1 MGSSMLCEKVGR
13 STAAEI
19 LTTWEDIDGTW
30 CLRRRDLPL
39 TATTTPPG
47 DSDVNRTYFCGNA
60 AAIWLISPNVLCKVK
75 GWIPGVT
82 PEADTIEWVAEN
94 CPNTPVPNVIYS
106 WVDPAWQ
113 RSFCLMNVVPGV
125 TLDDAWNKLSQEER
139 TAIADEVTAYIIDA
153 AQHISPKI
161 CTATGTGLTFH
172 GWILGFPE
180 REMEGKQD
188 WQPDLHSII
197 TPEELDRRILLIR
210 GQKSPE
216 EVDHFVFFHGD
227 LTPANIFLDKD
238 KNDKWYVSSIIDWET
253 AGFLPKWYIRT
264 ISGVAPAYLLDLYRN
279 EYKEA
284 LTWSTKL
291 TSSLGKHGFPEYSQW
306 LRDSVLNPPEPHVF
320 FPRPSGLD
328 SGFTN
333 SERIG

>member
-13 STAAEI
+13 STVADA
-19 LTTWEDIDGTW
+19 LATWEDIDGTW
-30 CLRRRDLPL
+30 CLRRRDPPL
-39 TATTTPPG
+39 TALSTPPG

-82 PEADTIEWVAEN
+82 PEADTIKWVAKN
-94 CPNTPVPNVIYS
+94 CPNIPVPNVIYS
-106 WVDPAWQ
+106 WIDPAWQ

-125 TLDDAWNKLSQEER
+125 TLDDAWNELSQEER
-139 TAIADEVTAYIIDA
+139 TAIADEVTRYIIDTV
-153 AQHISPKI
+153 QHISPKI
-161 CTATGTGLTFH
+161 CTATGTGITFH

-180 REMEGKQD
+180 PEMKGKND
-188 WQPDLHSII
+188 WQPSLHPII

-227 LTPANIFLDKD
+227 LIPANIFLDKD
-238 KNDKWYVSSIIDWET
+238 KNDKWHVSSIIDWET

-264 ISGVAPAYLLDLYRN
+264 IAGVSPAYLLDLYRN
-279 EYKEA
+279 EWKEA
-284 LTWSTKL
+284 KTWSIEL
-291 TSSLGKHGFPEYSQW
+291 TNSLGKHGFPEYSQW
-306 LRDSVLNPPEPHVF
+306 LGDSIHNPPETQVF
-320 FPRPSGLD
+320 FPRPSG
-328 SGFTN
+328 
-333 SERIG
+333 